1 MEPTLC
7 QLAQKYGV
15 DKCPAI
21 FHSYT
26 PLYDKLLS
34 PLRKDLK
41 TLLEI
46 GIGNVPLMQGI
57 VGKHYKPGASL
68 RMWRDYFTNAQI
80 IGCDILRSVLFND
93 EERIATYFVDQS
105 SPTSLL
111 ALADTIRPISEYM
124 DIIIDDGSHIE
135 DHMRISFKTLWKFVK
150 PNGGIYIIEDI
161 RKESIE
167 KFANIATEMKFT
179 DAELIYKHPGVSSW
193 DGFVAFRKH

>member
-1 MEPTLC
+1 MEQSLC

-21 FHSYT
+21 LHSYT
-26 PLYDKLLS
+26 PHYHALLS
-34 PLRKDLK
+34 PLRNDVKS
-41 TLLEI
+41 LLEI

-68 RMWRDYFTNAQI
+68 RMWRDYFTNAQV
-80 IGCDILRSVLFND
+80 IGCDILHSVLFND
-93 EERIATYFVDQS
+93 EERISTFYVDQS
-105 SPTSLL
+105 SRTSLL

-124 DIIIDDGSHIE
+124 DIIVDDGSHIE
-135 DHMRISFKTLWKFVK
+135 DHMRLSFQTLWKFVK

-167 KFANIATEMKFT
+167 KFANIAIEMKFT
-179 DAELIYKHPGVSSW
+179 DAELIYKHPGVNSW